1 MLDVYTDK
9 HRVGSLFAT
18 STERDKYGFG
28 YDRDCGEDWAVSI
41 TMPITSEQYLSEA
54 KSLHPI
60 FDMNLPE
67 GALADRLRREFSKT
81 IPNFDSLAMLQI
93 VGRTQIGRLRFATSQ
108 EPLAEIPTQNIAELL
123 AHDGAKGLFASLLD
137 KYARHS
143 GVSGAQPKVL
153 IRDGASVER
162 ITHTGATHIV
172 KAWTNEFPRLAEVEY
187 FCMRAAMHSGLETPP
202 MKLSN
207 GGTFLVIERFDLVD
221 GRYLGF
227 EDFCV
232 LNGKVATQKY
242 DGSYENIVKRIRQ
255 FVSPEN
261 IPKAIE
267 DFFKMLVLSCV
278 VKNGDAHLKNFGM
291 LYETPS
297 SSVKLAPAYDI
308 VTTTLYNKA
317 DILALTLA
325 GSKRWPAMKTLSDF
339 GRRQCNLGFKQ
350 ITHLVEEVQAGVA
363 IATREAELHIDSTE
377 SFKETGK
384 AMLGQ
389 WGVGM
394 AQLAY

>member
-1 MLDVYTDK
+1 MMLDVYTDK
-9 HRVGSLFAT
+9 HCVGSLFEA
-18 STERDKYGFG
+18 STDRDKYGFG
-28 YDRDCGEDWAVSI
+28 YDRNCAEDKAVSI

-81 IPNFDSLAMLQI
+81 IPNFNSLAMLQI
-93 VGRTQIGRLRFATSQ
+93 VGRTQIGRLRFANSR
-108 EPLAEIPTQNIAELL
+108 EPLIEIPTENVAELI
-123 AHDGAKGLFASLLD
+123 AHDGAEGLFASLLD

-153 IRDGASVER
+153 VRDRASIER

-207 GGTFLVIERFDLVD
+207 GGKFLVIERFDLAD
-221 GRYLGF
+221 EGYLGF

-261 IPKAIE
+261 TPKAIN
-267 DFFKMLVLSCV
+267 DFFKALVLSCV
-278 VKNGDAHLKNFGM
+278 VRNGDAHLKNFGV
-291 LYETPS
+291 LYETPN

-325 GSKRWPAMKTLSDF
+325 GSKRWPTKKILTDF
-339 GRRQCNLGFKQ
+339 GRQHCNLGANQVTRLF
-350 ITHLVEEVQAGVA
+350 EEVRAGVA
-363 IATREAELHIDSTE
+363 IATQEAARHIDSTK
-377 SFKETGK
+377 SFNETGG
-384 AMLGQ
+384 AMLDQ
-389 WGVGM
+389 WNFGE
-394 AQLAY
+394 AQLA